1 MGRPFQGNC
10 IHPRTKKK
18 EDGTNWCFAC
28 HQTLE
33 EKPVKKKKFS
43 RQQDKRWFAMKDK
56 RKKDIEKYG
65 KAYVSPPVY
74 PVRRYDGEGNFIDEI
89 NP

>member
-1 MGRPFQGNC
+1 
-10 IHPRTKKK
+10 
-18 EDGTNWCFAC
+18 
-28 HQTLE
+28 
-33 EKPVKKKKFS
+33 
-43 RQQDKRWFAMKDK
+43 MKDK